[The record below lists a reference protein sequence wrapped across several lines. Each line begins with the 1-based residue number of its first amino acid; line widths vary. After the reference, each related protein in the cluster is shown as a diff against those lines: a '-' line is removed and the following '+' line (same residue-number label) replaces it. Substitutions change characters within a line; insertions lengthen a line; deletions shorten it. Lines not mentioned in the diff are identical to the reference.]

1 MTNDDRD
8 TVEVL
13 KAELDFIEKGGYG
26 RSVKSP
32 WLATSIFQDSPT
44 CINFA
49 DLERTHPCGEC
60 LLIDF
65 VPPESRREVVP
76 CRHIPLNSAGETVDQ
91 LELKED
97 QRGMEEAVRSWVR
110 KTIERLEEQK
120 LARATV

>member
-1 MTNDDRD
+1 MINDDRD
-8 TVEVL
+8 PVEVL

-32 WLATSIFQDSPT
+32 WQATSVFQDSPS
-44 CINFA
+44 CLNFA
-49 DLERTHPCGEC
+49 DLERTHPCSEC

-65 VPPESRREVVP
+65 VPPESRREDVP
-76 CRHIPLNSAGETVDQ
+76 CHHIPLNSAGETVDQ

-110 KTIERLEEQK
+110 ETIERLEEQK